1 LFWLEIADRK
11 LKRVSY
17 VPLWLNKEAAPEPLP
32 DIDPRSDEHL
42 RTMQWM
48 CGSQGLDTHFSRE
61 GNEVVILT

>member
-1 LFWLEIADRK
+1 MSWLEIADRK
-11 LKRVSY
+11 IQRVSY
-17 VPLWLNKEAAPEPLP
+17 VPLWLNKEAAPEPLS
-32 DIDPRSDEHL
+32 DADSRSDEHL